1 VGVTPVNDAPV
12 AAADVETGATEG
24 GDEISGTVTATDVD
38 ATDTLTYSVSG
49 KTPAGFTLTGN
60 AWTFDP
66 TNAAYDSLAVGETTD
81 VEVTVLVDDGNGGT
95 DTQTIT
101 ITVTGTNDAATIA
114 GDTEVVASETDAADN
129 TA

>member
-1 VGVTPVNDAPV
+1 M
-12 AAADVETGATEG
+12 
-24 GDEISGTVTATDVD
+24 SGE
-38 ATDTLTYSVSG
+38 
-49 KTPAGFTLTGN
+49 TPAGFTLTGN

-101 ITVTGTNDAATIA
+101 ITVTGTNDAP
-114 GDTEVVASETDAADN
+114 VAAADVE
-129 TA
+129 TGATEGAMR

>member
-1 VGVTPVNDAPV
+1 V

-38 ATDTLTYSVSG
+38 TAQGDLTYSVVDANGDAVSA
-49 KTPAGFTLTGN
+49 PAGFTLTGN

-81 VEVTVLVDDGNGGT
+81 VEVTVLVDDGKGGT

-101 ITVTGTNDAATIA
+101 ITVTGTNDAP
-114 GDTEVVASETDAADN
+114 
-129 TA
+129 

>member
-1 VGVTPVNDAPV
+1 MQPV

-49 KTPAGFTLTGN
+49 ETPAGFTLTGN

-66 TNAAYDSLAVGETTD
+66 TNAAYDSLA
-81 VEVTVLVDDGNGGT
+81 
-95 DTQTIT
+95 
-101 ITVTGTNDAATIA
+101 
-114 GDTEVVASETDAADN
+114 
-129 TA
+129 